1 MGQRS
6 QLLFTIGCHGGLNV
20 PDTVGGPVSTD
31 DQKRLLD
38 WAQAYGQK
46 QVGLGATSPAAVYV
60 ANTGF
65 GYGDT
70 KTVDLSERLMGQFAK
85 NLNTYGTIGEQWVR
99 ALHSYYRQ
107 AGAYDVVDLKVMA
120 EATMYGLPFYGYAT
134 PGTAPTSPTPPTTH
148 LDGGLDTA
156 TLPAITPAA
165 TAGITAHDAGD
176 GQKLFYDDGR
186 PDGSTV
192 GGLDGAARSP
202 RSTGRCSRRSRVT

>member
-1 MGQRS
+1 M
-6 QLLFTIGCHGGLNV
+6 
-20 PDTVGGPVSTD
+20 STD

-70 KTVDLSERLMGQFAK
+70 KTVDLSERLMRQFAR

-120 EATMYGLPFYGYAT
+120 EATMYGLPFYGYADPGHRTDLADASDDT
-134 PGTAPTSPTPPTTH
+134 PRRRARHGDAAGDHPVHPTSPRTTPVT
-148 LDGGLDTA
+148 
-156 TLPAITPAA
+156 
-165 TAGITAHDAGD
+165 
-176 GQKLFYDDGR
+176 
-186 PDGSTV
+186 
-192 GGLDGAARSP
+192 ARSS
-202 RSTGRCSRRSRVT
+202 STTTRAPTAAPSEA